1 MAGDTSN
8 MTTWMRS
15 ADIRSSISRCQEIFN
30 SGIISQ
36 QNSSGT
42 LFESA
47 ITLLLIN
54 LSDLLAKASQDG
66 HRVSFSD
73 DVRETEKIKDVTD
86 LVRTCRNAA
95 CHIGSGEHK
104 IDFGKFT
111 FCVIGGYAP
120 GAFHINGIERGSD
133 YHDDIAIYYGDNRL
147 YVRRH
152 LLKSFELVAAI
163 FAEVR

>member
-1 MAGDTSN
+1 MAGDSSN
-8 MTTWMRS
+8 MTTWMRGS
-15 ADIRSSISRCQEIFN
+15 DIRSSISRCQEIFN

-36 QNSSGT
+36 QGSAGV

-54 LSDLLAKASQDG
+54 LNDLLAKASQDG
-66 HRVSFSD
+66 RRVDFFD
-73 DVRETEKIKDVTD
+73 DVRQTEKINDVTD
-86 LVRTCRNAA
+86 LVRACRNAA

-104 IDFGKFT
+104 VEFGKFT

-120 GAFHINGIERGSD
+120 GAFHINGIDRGCE

-152 LLKSFELVAAI
+152 LLKSFEMVVPA
-163 FAEVR
+163 FADIR